1 MASQAAA
8 LINSVFDTSTIHFYR
23 IRMQIKGW
31 HSTSYEAIIS
41 IGESTFR
48 DLITIPLVGTDWG
61 GVDQIV
67 TILPTDG
74 RDLRVAV
81 NASVTLSAEAPTSL
95 YLKNLVVDKLTKAEV
110 DDSSLFSGGRRF
122 SYYEGSKMTSQD
134 FNIDSPDTV
143 DGGPV
148 IVVNTVSPNTPSSSP
163 IGTSTVQEGR
173 ALVNRT
179 PTSNAS

>member
-1 MASQAAA
+1 MIIENVFNTLSGPVLYRLVIHYNHISTGFNVYTISAKSGSSSQT
-8 LINSVFDTSTIHFYR
+8 LLTLGVDNGVWKSIDQEFY
-23 IRMQIKGW
+23 ISQ
-31 HSTSYEAIIS
+31 SY
-41 IGESTFR
+41 R
-48 DLITIPLVGTDWG
+48 DLSLLTTITGPG
-61 GVDQIV
+61 GIDRYVYYKKV
-67 TILPTDG
+67 
-74 RDLRVAV
+74 
-81 NASVTLSAEAPTSL
+81 EA
-95 YLKNLVVDKLTKAEV
+95 YKIDKAEV
-110 DDSSLFSGGRRF
+110 QDSDLTSGGRRF

-173 ALVNRT
+173 AVVNRT